1 MFFMPEIKRRI
12 WCDYH
17 GYEIANFTQNLAF
30 KRFIKQYLLRID
42 LKLGV
47 NRSGWSFWKR
57 MISIL
62 SNSLLFK
69 EKNDCVCFD
78 NSNLFLLIYY
88 QQCKT
93 FLNNKVITILNN

>member
-1 MFFMPEIKRRI
+1 
-12 WCDYH
+12 
-17 GYEIANFTQNLAF
+17 
-30 KRFIKQYLLRID
+30 
-42 LKLGV
+42 
-47 NRSGWSFWKR
+47 

-93 FLNNKVITILNN
+93 FLNNKVIIILNN